1 MRNAPTPLPSSAD
14 AARLDVRWL
23 PIEQIA
29 PFPDNPRDCPPEAI
43 DLVARSIREF
53 GFLQPITTDEHHVIL
68 TGHTRLLAAQQ
79 LGLAKVPVITI
90 AGLSAAQA
98 RAYRI
103 MDNKSNEATSWN
115 TTLLG
120 SELAALV
127 GMEIDPA
134 LTGFSSQELADLL
147 APASDGTLGLC
158 DPDET
163 VEPPAKPVT
172 RPGEV
177 HLLGRHRLMCG
188 DSTKAE
194 DVSRLM
200 AGKRAHLMATDWPY
214 GVSYDGG
221 NHPTTWNKTGRR
233 ISPGEKTRHWDD
245 YRDTDELGTFYSDCL
260 RLAIDY
266 ALVSRPVIYT
276 FFAMMKAPVV
286 FTAWQQVGLLPH
298 QVCVWQKSRHVLSR
312 CDYMW
317 DYEPL
322 LYGWVKGK
330 RPLPERR
337 PPSEATTV
345 WSVGSAIED
354 GQSGLHPTQKPVEL
368 IRRPIEYHT
377 RVGEIVYEP
386 FSGSGTALIAA
397 EMTGR
402 TCYAMELSPAFCDAA
417 TKRWQNFTGRTATIE
432 AQP

>member
-1 MRNAPTPLPSSAD
+1 MTNPDPIAKNNNLT
-14 AARLDVRWL
+14 VRWL
-23 PIEQIA
+23 PIEQVA
-29 PFPDNPRDCPPEAI
+29 PYPDNPRDCPQEAI
-43 DLVARSIREF
+43 DLVSASIAQY
-53 GFLQPITTDEHHVIL
+53 GFLQPITTDERLVIL
-68 TGHTRLLAAQQ
+68 AGHTRRLAALQ

-90 AGLSAAQA
+90 AGLTAAQA

-115 TTLLG
+115 TTLLQ

-127 GMEIDPA
+127 GMEIEPA

-158 DPDET
+158 DPDEA
-163 VEPPAKPVT
+163 VEPPAKPTT

-177 HLLGRHRLMCG
+177 RLLGRHRLMCG
-188 DSTKAE
+188 DATKAE
-194 DVSRLM
+194 DVSQLM

-214 GVSYDGG
+214 GIGYDGG
-221 NHPTTWNKTGRR
+221 NHPASTTKAGRR
-233 ISPGEKTRHWDD
+233 ISSDEKTRHWDD
-245 YRDTDELGTFYSDCL
+245 YRDADELEGFYETVL
-260 RLAIDY
+260 RTAVEF
-266 ALVSRPVIYT
+266 ALVGRPAIYT
-276 FFAMMKAPVV
+276 FFAAMKTPVV
-286 FTAWQQVGLLPH
+286 FAAWTKAGLLPH
-298 QVCVWQKSRHVLSR
+298 QVCIWAKSRRVLAH
-312 CDYMW
+312 CDYLW

-417 TKRWQNFTGRTATIE
+417 TRRWQNFTGRTAAIE